1 MSKEIKI
8 SFKEYLSEV
17 YDKPSKIHE
26 AFSLFHEFSW
36 NNRILAES
44 QLAFPEPINT
54 YKGWLA
60 LGRQVKKG
68 SKAIKLLMPV
78 KVKSK
83 NPNKDEEE
91 GKKTFTRF
99 IEKPYWFGLSQT
111 EGKEF
116 EIPAIPNFN
125 LIEAIKNLGIEQEE
139 FQSLDGNCLG
149 YAKTNLKIIAVSP
162 LSPDPNKVFFHEMAH
177 CLLHNDGGKIVD
189 GKKLDNSLKEF
200 EAETA
205 AYLVSCSLGQFE
217 NLEYSRGY
225 IAGWIK
231 KENIEEKNF
240 KRAFDAA
247 NKILKAGIVEGE
259 GVANTLQSQCI

>member
-1 MSKEIKI
+1 MTAKIKI
-8 SFKEYLSEV
+8 SFKDYLSEV
-17 YDKPSKIHE
+17 YDKPAKIHE

-44 QLAFPEPINT
+44 QLIIPEPINT

-60 LGRQVKKG
+60 LERQVKKG

-83 NPNKDEEE
+83 NSGKDEEE
-91 GKKTFTRF
+91 DKTTFTRF

-116 EIPAIPNFN
+116 EVPAIPNFN
-125 LIEAIKNLGIEQEE
+125 LKEALKNLGIVQEE

-149 YAKTNLKIIAVSP
+149 YAKPNLKVIAVSP

-177 CLLHNDGGKIVD
+177 CLLHNDSDKIVD

-205 AYLVSCSLGQFE
+205 AYLVSCSLAQFE

-247 NKILKAGIVEGE
+247 NKILKAGFVEGE
-259 GVANTLQSQCI
+259 GK

>member
-17 YDKPSKIHE
+17 YEKPSRIHE
-26 AFSLFHEFSW
+26 AFSLFREFSW

-44 QLAFPEPINT
+44 QLVIPEPINT

-68 SKAIKLLMPV
+68 SKAIKLFIPV
-78 KVKSK
+78 KAKSK
-83 NPNKDEEE
+83 SDEKDEEE
-91 GKKTFTRF
+91 KALLTGF
-99 IEKPYWFGLSQT
+99 ILKPYWFGLSQT

-116 EIPAIPNFN
+116 EISLIPNFDLQKVLQN
-125 LIEAIKNLGIEQEE
+125 LKIEQEQ
-139 FQSLDGNCLG
+139 FKHFDGNCLG
-149 YAKTNLKIIAVSP
+149 YAKTKLKIIAVNP
-162 LSPDPNKVFFHEMAH
+162 LSPDPDQTFFHEVAH
-177 CLLHNDGGKIVD
+177 CLLHGDSDKIVD
-189 GKKLDNSLKEF
+189 GKELDQSIKEF

-225 IAGWIK
+225 IRNWIK
-231 KENIEEKNF
+231 RQDVEEKNF

-247 NKILKAGIVEGE
+247 NQILNAGFVG
-259 GVANTLQSQCI
+259 G